1 MLAPVAGLQAPFSRA
16 CLGVCIA
23 DTRERCGGIAPV
35 LHEQENMLL
44 KKLALRRVTRI
55 VALPF
60 RGG

>member
-16 CLGVCIA
+16 FLGVCIT
-23 DTRERCGGIAPV
+23 DTGEHCGGIAPV